1 MVKGQVCAI
10 KTMID
15 GDIRITINV
24 PQEAV
29 PNDIITWRFEDVV
42 LVTKADIGT
51 EMFMGLRLEQTINDK
66 KAY

>member
-15 GDIRITINV
+15 GDIRITINI

-29 PNDIITWRFEDVV
+29 PSDIITWRFEDVV
-42 LVTKADIGT
+42 LVTKTDIQGDTDIGS
-51 EMFMGLRLEQTINDK
+51 GLGKVLNDK
-66 KAY
+66 TY